1 MHPSTLPRLAQDRR
15 REFEGAAARASALSA
30 ARRVGAGGATPRRA
44 RATRYLGE
52 VLIRTGWRLVGP
64 DSPATGVRGRIA
76 LRGPGG
82 AAVGPC

>member
-1 MHPSTLPRLAQDRR
+1 MHPWTLQRLAQERR
-15 REFEGAAARASALSA
+15 LEFERAAARASVSHAT
-30 ARRVGAGGATPRRA
+30 RRSGPAGATPRHA

-76 LRGPGG
+76 LRAPRG